1 MIRTNL
7 IEDLTLIPL
16 QPWWQTPRGIV
27 SLLASALALSAIG
40 WLVYRWWSRRKPPA
54 AVVVPEPDRT
64 ADFLARLDAL
74 RGRKEQV
81 TPHDFAFECSD
92 VLREYVEWRY
102 RLAIRFQTTR
112 EFLDAAANRIE
123 LGSEQRGVLGDYL
136 RFCDRVKFAQ
146 QEATPAEEDHLIE
159 TAAAV
164 VKKGGAR

>member
-27 SLLASALALSAIG
+27 SLLGGLLAVSVVA
-40 WLVYRWWSRRKPPA
+40 WLVFRWWSRRVPPSPA
-54 AVVVPEPDRT
+54 PAPEPDRT

-74 RGRKEQV
+74 RGRKEAV
-81 TPHDFAFECSD
+81 TPHDFAFECSE

-102 RLAIRFQTTR
+102 RLGIRFQTTR
-112 EFLDAAANRIE
+112 EFLDAALDRAE
-123 LGSEQRGVLGDYL
+123 LGAEQRGVLGEYL
-136 RFCDRVKFAQ
+136 RFCDRVKFAR
-146 QEATPAEEDHLIE
+146 QEATPAEEDQLIE

-164 VKKGGAR
+164 VRKGAAR